1 MGNTICA
8 TGYMLSPITL
18 SVHLADN
25 STTTATFLTCVA
37 DNSLAISRG
46 AIIGL
51 AVGLSILVPILIVFA
66 IAWWNA
72 CWNKR
77 AKERELRVIEQA
89 VQAVMDREARQLQ
102 ALQDDIPI
110 QNFDP
115 V

>member
-25 STTTATFLTCVA
+25 STTTATFLTCA
-37 DNSLAISRG
+37 PDNYSPAISQG

-51 AVGLSILVPILIVFA
+51 AVGLSILVA
-66 IAWWNA
+66 IIIFSAIT

-77 AKERELRVIEQA
+77 ARAREIPA
-89 VQAVMDREARQLQ
+89 NDVQTILDKKARQLQ
-102 ALQDDIPI
+102 ALQNGIPI
-110 QNFDP
+110 SNFDA

>member
-51 AVGLSILVPILIVFA
+51 AVGLSILVPILIVIA
-66 IAWWNA
+66 IGCWNA
-72 CWNKR
+72 R
-77 AKERELRVIEQA
+77 AKARELRAKEQA
-89 VQAVMDREARQLQ
+89 VQDVLDREARQLQ
-102 ALQDDIPI
+102 ALQDGIPI